1 MAGGHLQRE
10 VRAASIR
17 TPDFDV
23 SPTCLHTAP
32 AACAL

>member
-1 MAGGHLQRE
+1 MAGGHLQGE
-10 VRAASIR
+10 VRAASTH

-23 SPTCLHTAP
+23 SPTCLHTTP